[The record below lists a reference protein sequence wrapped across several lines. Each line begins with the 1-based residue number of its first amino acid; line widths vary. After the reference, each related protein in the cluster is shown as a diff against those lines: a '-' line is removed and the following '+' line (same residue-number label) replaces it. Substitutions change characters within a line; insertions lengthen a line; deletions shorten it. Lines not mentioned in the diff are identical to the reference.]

1 MGKKV
6 QVGLRRFVA
15 KWQHCLTCVFG
26 STIKINKLRLLL
38 FGNSEPKTPTIA
50 KSFMQ
55 QASSG
60 QRSSKPLQQF
70 FSQALWK
77 QALMALLLALVPLLL
92 LTLWFIQSVA
102 YQQQQVQNIYSNNQK
117 VISEFN
123 ELRNAL
129 MALEKAQLNNQLLQS
144 EKLQKS
150 INENWHKRKNALK
163 TLLITLEKSAA
174 VANWQQAQAP
184 DSKTLSAMV
193 AVLARESQSLQQAL
207 DKTLDEALAQQSK
220 IRQRFLIGLS
230 MLLPILIGLSIWL
243 IKRISRQLFQ
253 LEKAIAVVGDGQ
265 FATPIRLSGSHEFTQ
280 LGERLEQVRNEL
292 TASKQQK
299 ETFLRHVSHEL
310 KTPLASIKEGTELLN
325 TPHLGQLNDK
335 QRRVTGILSSSVT
348 KLTQLIEDLLT
359 FSAASHPHSQQA
371 RCSAL
376 AIKEQLEEHFAQRLQ
391 GAGIQI
397 DWRFNPA
404 LTQLPEMPVKLALTH
419 LLGNA
424 IQYTKTQISIDLTDT
439 PDHWQIS
446 IRDDGPGLDPQE
458 ANHLFK
464 PFVRGKHSDPI
475 AGSGLGL
482 AIVEECVNQI
492 GGQLGWQNTHP
503 GCEFSLTLPKQ
514 GISK

>member
-1 MGKKV
+1 M
-6 QVGLRRFVA
+6 
-15 KWQHCLTCVFG
+15 QH
-26 STIKINKLRLLL
+26 
-38 FGNSEPKTPTIA
+38 
-50 KSFMQ
+50 
-55 QASSG
+55 ASSE
-60 QRSSKPLQQF
+60 QRAREPLKQF

-102 YQQQQVQNIYSNNQK
+102 YQQQQVQDIYSNNQK
-117 VISEFN
+117 VTSEFN

-144 EKLQKS
+144 EKLQIS
-150 INENWHKRKNALK
+150 INENWQKRKK
-163 TLLITLEKSAA
+163 TLTKLLITLKKNAA
-174 VANWQQAQAP
+174 VANWQQPLTQAQAP

-193 AVLARESQSLQQAL
+193 TVLTRESQSLQQAL
-207 DKTLDEALAQQSK
+207 DKTLDEALVQQSK

-230 MLLPILIGLSIWL
+230 LLLPVLIALSIWL

-253 LEKAIAVVGDGQ
+253 LEQAIAVVGDGE

-280 LGERLEQVRNEL
+280 LGERLEQVRYEL
-292 TASKQQK
+292 AASKQQK

-325 TPHLGQLNDK
+325 TSHLGQLNNK
-335 QRRVTGILSSSVT
+335 QMRVTGILGTSVS
-348 KLTQLIEDLLT
+348 KLTQLIDDLLT

-371 RCSAL
+371 RCSAQ
-376 AIKEQLEEHFAQRLQ
+376 AIKDQLEEHFAQRLQ
-391 GAGIQI
+391 SAGIQI

-424 IQYTKTQISIDLTDT
+424 IQYTNTHIVIEFSDT
-439 PDHWQIS
+439 STHWRFN

-458 ANHLFK
+458 AEHLFK
-464 PFVRGKHSDPI
+464 PFVRGKQSTQI

-482 AIVEECVNQI
+482 AIVEECVNQF

-514 GISK
+514 GKSK

>member
-1 MGKKV
+1 M
-6 QVGLRRFVA
+6 
-15 KWQHCLTCVFG
+15 QH
-26 STIKINKLRLLL
+26 
-38 FGNSEPKTPTIA
+38 
-50 KSFMQ
+50 
-55 QASSG
+55 ASSEL
-60 QRSSKPLQQF
+60 RAREPLKQF

-102 YQQQQVQNIYSNNQK
+102 YQQRVVEDIYANNQK

-129 MALEKAQLNNQLLQS
+129 QALEKAQLNNQLLQS

-150 INENWHKRKNALK
+150 INDNWQKRKNSLK
-163 TLLITLEKSAA
+163 TLLIKLEKSAA
-174 VANWQQAQAP
+174 VANWQQSLSQAQAP
-184 DSKTLSAMV
+184 DSKTLSAIV
-193 AVLARESQSLQQAL
+193 TALARESQSLQQSL
-207 DKTLDEALAQQSK
+207 DNTLNDALAQQSK

-230 MLLPILIGLSIWL
+230 ILLPVLIGLSIWL

-253 LEKAIAVVGDGQ
+253 LEQAIEVVGAGQ
-265 FATPIRLSGSHEFTQ
+265 LATPIQLSGSHEFTQ
-280 LGERLEQVRNEL
+280 LGERLEQLRNEL
-292 TASKQQK
+292 AASKQQK

-310 KTPLASIKEGTELLN
+310 KTPLSSIKEGTELLN

-335 QRRVTGILSSSVT
+335 QRRIIGILSTSVT

-371 RCSAL
+371 RCSAQ

-391 GAGIQI
+391 STGIQI
-397 DWRFNPA
+397 DWRFDPA
-404 LTQLPEMPVKLALTH
+404 LTHLPEMPVKLALTH

-424 IQYTKTQISIDLTDT
+424 IQYTQSQISIDLTDSPT
-439 PDHWQIS
+439 HWQVS
-446 IRDDGPGLDPQE
+446 VRDDGPGLDPQE
-458 ANHLFK
+458 AKHLFK
-464 PFVRGKHSDPI
+464 PFVRGKQRNQV

-482 AIVEECVNQI
+482 AIVEECVTQF
-492 GGQLGWQNTHP
+492 GGQLGWQNIYP

-514 GISK
+514 GKSK